1 MEFLKCLILK
11 VQSMKDYKDV
21 AVMLRHGVSLSKS
34 LNIASAFWPDTF
46 SIAECLKALVY
57 FSPKELIDL
66 NKEDKLQ
73 LYNSVN
79 QYQYSD
85 EIINITEKSLS
96 ISDVIV
102 MSRVP
107 SKQTM
112 KP

>member
-1 MEFLKCLILK
+1 MLVDMDDFIDFVKNKLGESIWVPL
-11 VQSMKDYKDV
+11 YK
-21 AVMLRHGVSLSKS
+21 
-34 LNIASAFWPDTF
+34 N
-46 SIAECLKALVY
+46 
-57 FSPKELIDL
+57 L